1 MLLPLLLLQVLHTL
15 AATPQ
20 PRDIK
25 QILAAAT
32 PQFSIT
38 NLTARAEAIN
48 VKRAGWLYGP
58 SLLGNASYFP
68 TGALAGARIQND
80 IALFQVDSAYI
91 MSAAQAD
98 LALAKEA
105 VAANGGLNTLEDY
118 GHILYSN
125 QWLSSVPGG
134 TGQGILANYTDD
146 LLFSMQ
152 RLSLNVYPLQRVKV
166 ADELPFELDEG
177 ISVSITG
184 VELETLKNEGRL
196 FVVDHAYQSK
206 YTKSQ
211 RYGAACTALFFIHPS
226 SGDFLPL
233 AIKTNVGPSDGLI
246 YTPLDTP
253 NDWLLAKI
261 MFNSNDLFHA
271 QIFHL
276 ISSHVVAEIVHQSAM
291 RTLSDEHP
299 IMLLLERLMFQA
311 YAVRPLGAQ
320 VLFNEGGYFDQ
331 TFYINHV
338 GAAEFVA
345 EWYPTVGRF
354 QANYLETDLAARGL
368 IYSASGPPLKHFPFL
383 EDATAIRDGI
393 KTFIQSFVDAY
404 YPSEDLITS
413 DFELQAW
420 LVEASTAAQVL
431 DFPCAPADG
440 VPNTCS
446 KKKIVD
452 MLTHLAYLTGVQH
465 HALNTGDP
473 VTSQGTLPFTPASLY
488 SPPPTSKNISSLIP
502 FLPPASDALFQIY
515 LLAIFNR
522 PQYEAQNKTLMW
534 QFSDPVFLHVF
545 KEEVRV
551 AAGVFKGTMERISTA
566 IRGRSFD
573 ERGLCQG
580 MPFLWKS
587 LDPGTVPF
595 FLAI

>member
-1 MLLPLLLLQVLHTL
+1 MLIPLLFLKVLHTL
-15 AATPQ
+15 AAAAQ
-20 PRDIK
+20 LRDTN
-25 QILAAAT
+25 QIMVAST
-32 PQFSIT
+32 PQFSAT
-38 NLTARAEAIN
+38 NLTVRAEAIIT
-48 VKRAGWLYGP
+48 KRAGWLYGP

-68 TGALAGARIQND
+68 TGTLAGARIRND
-80 IALFQVDSAYI
+80 IALFQIDSAYI
-91 MSAAQAD
+91 MSAAQTD
-98 LALAKEA
+98 LELAKDA

-118 GHILYSN
+118 SHILYSN

-134 TGQGILANYTDD
+134 TSPGILANYSDD
-146 LLFSMQ
+146 LLFSME
-152 RLSLNVYPLQRVKV
+152 RLSLNVFPLQRVKV
-166 ADELPFELDEG
+166 AGELPFELDQG
-177 ISVSITG
+177 ISVDITG
-184 VELETLKNEGRL
+184 MELEVLKNEGRL

-233 AIKTNVGPSDGLI
+233 AIKTNVGPSGGLI
-246 YTPLDTP
+246 YTPLDSP
-253 NDWLLAKI
+253 DDWLLAKI

-276 ISSHVVAEIVHQSAM
+276 ISSHVVAEIAHQSAI

-299 IMLLLERLMFQA
+299 VMLLLERLMFQA
-311 YAVRPLGAQ
+311 YALRPVGAQ

-331 TFYINHV
+331 AFYINHV

-345 EWYPTVGRF
+345 EWYPSVGRF
-354 QANYLETDLAARGL
+354 QANYLETDLIARGL
-368 IYSASGPPLKHFPFL
+368 IRSASGPPLKHFPFL
-383 EDATAIRDGI
+383 DDATAIRDGI
-393 KTFIQSFVDAY
+393 ETFIQSFVDIY
-404 YPSEDLITS
+404 YPSEGLITS

-431 DFPCAPADG
+431 DFPCAPVDE
-440 VPNTCS
+440 VPNSCS
-446 KKKIVD
+446 KKEIVD
-452 MLTHLAYLTGVQH
+452 LLTHLAYLTGVQH

-473 VTSQGTLPFTPASLY
+473 VTSQGALPFTPASLY
-488 SPPPTSKNISSLIP
+488 APLPTSKNVSSLIS

-534 QFSDPVFLHVF
+534 QFSDAEFLRSF
-545 KEEVRV
+545 KDEVGV
-551 AAGVFKGTMERISTA
+551 AADLFKGTMEHISKA
-566 IRGRSFD
+566 IRGRAFD
-573 ERGLCQG
+573 EKGLSQG
-580 MPFLWKS
+580 MPFLWRS